1 MAPGLSPR
9 TKELIEILF
18 RPQDVAEASQ
28 WLVDE
33 CGNNLPLC
41 VKLDEYGMERIRF
54 AALRLSQGNI
64 RRLLRAIDE
73 ARMDWRD
80 LLVAAEF
87 GYYVHAHEAWANDL
101 LDKR

>member
-64 RRLLRAIDE
+64 RRLLRAIDK